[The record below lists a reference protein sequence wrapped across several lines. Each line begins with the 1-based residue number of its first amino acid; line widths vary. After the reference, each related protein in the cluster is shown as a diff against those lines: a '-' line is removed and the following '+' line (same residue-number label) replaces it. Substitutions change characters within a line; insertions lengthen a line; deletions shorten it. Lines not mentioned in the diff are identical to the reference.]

1 MLNGETASVTSR
13 EAKIVVIESTVC
25 YGDVDENNTVNS
37 KDVTILKRYIAKWPG
52 VTLHPGNA
60 DVNGDGSVNSK
71 DVTILKRYIAK
82 WPGVMLG
89 PEA

>member
-1 MLNGETASVTSR
+1 
-13 EAKIVVIESTVC
+13 
-25 YGDVDENNTVNS
+25 VDENNTVNS

-52 VTLHPGNA
+52 VTLHLGNA